1 MKIAMFE
8 QFTDQMK
15 LNKTYKVLNFQLVT
29 YLNKRKM
36 RSTILTKFEKINM
49 DIPDLEKKECS
60 KAGQWETI
68 IFNNIYAKILQTA
81 NCMINYLFR
90 YYQFNDHPIN
100 FPTPTSC
107 NFASPQPP
115 LPNQIKIL
123 PNYSGQQ
130 RL

>member
-29 YLNKRKM
+29 YLNKTKM

-49 DIPDLEKKECS
+49 DIPGLEMKESS

-68 IFNNIYAKILQTA
+68 IFNNIYIITV
-81 NCMINYLFR
+81 Y
-90 YYQFNDHPIN
+90 
-100 FPTPTSC
+100 
-107 NFASPQPP
+107 
-115 LPNQIKIL
+115 
-123 PNYSGQQ
+123 
-130 RL
+130 